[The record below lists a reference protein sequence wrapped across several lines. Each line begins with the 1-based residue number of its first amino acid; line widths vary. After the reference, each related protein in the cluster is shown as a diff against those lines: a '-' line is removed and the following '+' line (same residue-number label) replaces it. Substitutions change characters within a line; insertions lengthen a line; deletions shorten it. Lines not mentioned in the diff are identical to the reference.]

1 VEEQVKTASFGG
13 GKVLDKLIKWMYNEG
28 NNGKRAI
35 GPKQTIDE
43 RKVNGKG

>member
-1 VEEQVKTASFGG
+1 VKTASFGE
-13 GKVLDKLIKWMYNEG
+13 GKVLDKLIKWVYNEG
-28 NNGKRAI
+28 VTMEKRAI